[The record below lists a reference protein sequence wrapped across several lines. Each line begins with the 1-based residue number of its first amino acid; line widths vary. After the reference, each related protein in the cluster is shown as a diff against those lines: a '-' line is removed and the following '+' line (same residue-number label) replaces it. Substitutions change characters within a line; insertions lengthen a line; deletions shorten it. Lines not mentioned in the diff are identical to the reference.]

1 MHVLLVKAF
10 LFSFFKLKNYII
22 PFSLLYLLHVPH
34 PHANHGLWP
43 LFKMSLKLHHHRV
56 FNIGGILDTGYFVGG
71 GHFDLNHLNQ
81 VLLFFLCFSSADLAL
96 SVTVILN

>member
-22 PFSLLYLLHVPH
+22 LLSLLYLLHVSH

-43 LFKMSLKLHHHRV
+43 LFKKLLKLHHHRV
-56 FNIGGILDTGYFVGG
+56 LNIGGILDTGCFVGG
-71 GHFDLNHLNQ
+71 HDDLDHLNQ
-81 VLLFFLCFSSADLAL
+81 VLTVFSLFFLC
-96 SVTVILN
+96 